1 MAKMTWTTEQQQVI
15 DTRGRNLLVSAAA
28 GSGKT
33 AVLVE
38 RIIQM
43 VTDPEHPADIDRLLV
58 MTFTNAAA
66 AEMRERI
73 GDALEKRLEEHPGD
87 RNLERQTTLINHA
100 KITTIDSF
108 CLSLLREHFNE
119 LDIDPGFRI
128 GDEGELLLLQADVMK
143 ELLED
148 YYGRNDERFFR
159 FVDTYAAGKT
169 DGGLEDYIMQVYRFS
184 QSNPWPKEWIAEC
197 RRELMLDEHVDGSE
211 SEGGGGGAGA
221 ARNAVDTETI
231 GSSSGTAVSKS
242 GHENDGF
249 EETESGNTSEQFE
262 HTKWMRYLIR
272 DVKRQATEFVNQLD
286 EAIEI
291 AEEEDGP
298 QAYLPML
305 KEDQYA
311 MERLSAAVSYEEIYK
326 ILSGPLFGRL
336 AAVRGKNVEPEK
348 KEMAAGIRNRVKDDV
363 KKMKTLY
370 IPGDMEHMV
379 SDLLATRE
387 PVAMLLELAE
397 EFSDRY
403 QKAKAD
409 KNLVDFSDLEH
420 FALEIL
426 TGGSE
431 DHEPGPV
438 ADELSKYY
446 EEILVDEYQDSNEVQ
461 ETMIKAI
468 SRERFGTPNVFMV
481 GDVKQSIYKFRLAK
495 PELFLE
501 KYEAYRK
508 EDEKYQKIELHKNF
522 RSRPEVLNSINDVFY
537 SIMTKPLGNIRYT
550 EDAALYPGAEFPKV
564 TDVCPEETSQ
574 SFRETEQMSFLSKME
589 GGNGEDRKD
598 DIQNREEGTVKNAHS
613 YKTEVFLLNTGEEL
627 LAAMDD
633 EIADYTAKEAEA
645 RLIAAKIKE
654 LTHPETGMKVWNKKN
669 GQYETL
675 KKSDIVILLRSLSGW
690 TEEFLSVLSAEGIP
704 AFAESRTGYFT
715 AVEVETVL
723 NMLAVIDN
731 PMQDIPLV
739 GVLKSPIGNLTNREL
754 AMVMATFKQN
764 PDRGQ
769 DVGFY
774 GAVKMYLGI
783 TESELA
789 ELETAGVIES
799 PEAAGLES
807 MAGVTHMGRGFE
819 SRLVIYRKLRSF
831 WDMLS
836 ELRREAG
843 YLPVHRLIYRIFE
856 RTGYYDYV
864 SAMPAGNVRQA
875 NLNMLVEKAAA
886 FEKTSYQSLFDFIR
900 YIDKL
905 KKYNTDFGEAARI
918 GENEDTVRIMSI
930 HKSKGLEF
938 PVVFL
943 AGAGK
948 KFNRQDASGKI
959 LIDEELGVATDF
971 FDPELKVKAPTLKK
985 NILSRRS
992 VLESM
997 GEELRILYV
1006 AMTRAK
1012 EKLIITAGDKYL
1024 ENKLEKW
1031 ANLPASALVG
1041 DGLPFTILSSAN
1053 SYLDWILMASQK
1065 TKKSVDIFRVAIRDL
1080 VDAEVKSREEKI
1092 GTYVLLKRLRETEG
1106 NGEGIAFDSLL
1117 NYQYPYAADI
1127 ALHAKMSVSEL
1138 KHQGQFADDE
1148 ESDFLP
1154 TIPYFM
1160 RKRATDEGIVSDEG
1174 EGITVIEDMKGENC
1188 GSFEKD
1194 GNSLAS
1200 ETVNQKLEM
1209 PVDNIGEVK
1218 EEGPAEI
1225 EVPKGVKALNGGTY
1239 RGTAYHSVMELI
1251 DFKEVHE
1258 RKDVFR
1264 ELNRLRE
1271 NHLMDERA
1279 LDLVWGDNIWT
1290 FFTSN
1295 IAARMRAADE
1305 RGLLRKESQFVMGI
1319 PARDMDEADSDEP
1332 VLIQGIIDAWFEEDG
1347 ELVVVD
1353 YKTDRIAEGEE
1364 QVLLDRYQI
1373 QMVYYAQALKQI
1385 TRKNVKEAVIYSLAL
1400 QKEIKVEVLLG
1411 GG

>member
-43 VTDPEHPADIDRLLV
+43 VTDPENPVDIDRLLV

-87 RNLERQTTLINHA
+87 RNMERQSTLINHA

-159 FVDTYAAGKT
+159 FVDTYATGKT
-169 DGGLEDYIMQVYRFS
+169 DGGLEDYIMQVFRFS

-197 RRELMLDEHVDGSE
+197 RRELMLGKHVNDGE
-211 SEGGGGGAGA
+211 ADCGA
-221 ARNAVDTETI
+221 VE
-231 GSSSGTAVSKS
+231 SKS
-242 GHENDGF
+242 IS
-249 EETESGNTSEQFE
+249 EEFAF
-262 HTKWMRYLIR
+262 TKWMQYLLH
-272 DVKRQATEFVNQLD
+272 DVKRQAAEFAKQLE

-305 KEDQYA
+305 KEDQSVMA
-311 MERLSAAVSYEEIYK
+311 QLSEALTYEDVYK

-336 AAVRGKNVEPEK
+336 AAVRGKHVDPEK
-348 KEMAAGIRNRVKDDV
+348 KELAAGIRNRIKDEV
-363 KKMKTLY
+363 TKKMRPLY
-370 IPGDMEHMV
+370 VPGDMEHMF
-379 SDLLATRE
+379 SDLLETRE

-397 EFSDRY
+397 AFSDRY

-420 FALEIL
+420 FALQIL
-426 TGGSE
+426 TDGSE
-431 DHEPGPV
+431 EHKPGPV

-446 EEILVDEYQDSNEVQ
+446 EEILVDEYQDSNQVQ
-461 ETMIKAI
+461 ETLIKAI
-468 SRERFGTPNVFMV
+468 SRERFGMPNVFMV

-501 KYEAYRK
+501 KYETYQK
-508 EDEKYQKIELHKNF
+508 DDEKHQKIELHKNF
-522 RSRPEVLNSINDVFY
+522 RSRPEVLNSINDLFY

-550 EDAALYPGAEFPKV
+550 EDAALYPGAKFPEN
-564 TDVCPEETSQ
+564 PEAEPA
-574 SFRETEQMSFLSKME
+574 LSE
-589 GGNGEDRKD
+589 NGEGAESG
-598 DIQNREEGTVKNAHS
+598 EEADFRPGKNENV
-613 YKTEVFLLNTGEEL
+613 YKTEVFLLNTGDEWM
-627 LAAMDD
+627 AAMDD
-633 EIADYTAKEAEA
+633 EAADYTAKEAEA
-645 RLIAAKIKE
+645 RLIAVKIKE
-654 LTHPETGMKVWNKKN
+654 LTHPETGMKVWNKKSEK
-669 GQYETL
+669 YEVL

-731 PMQDIPLV
+731 PMQDIPLA

-754 AMVMATFKQN
+754 AMVMAAFKQN

-774 GAVKMYLGI
+774 GAVKMYL
-783 TESELA
+783 EKVEAELA
-789 ELETAGVIES
+789 EQ
-799 PEAAGLES
+799 EANDSVAPGLKGTVD
-807 MAGVTHMGRGFE
+807 ANGAGRGFE
-819 SRLVIYRKLRSF
+819 SRLAIYHKLRAF
-831 WDMLS
+831 LDMLS
-836 ELRREAG
+836 ELRHEAG

-864 SAMPAGNVRQA
+864 SAMPAGKVRQA

-959 LIDEELGVATDF
+959 LIDEELGIATDF
-971 FDPELKVKAPTLKK
+971 FDPELKVKASTLKK

-1012 EKLIITAGDKYL
+1012 EKLIITAGEKHL
-1024 ENKLEKW
+1024 NTKIEKW
-1031 ANLPASALVG
+1031 ENLPASALAG
-1041 DGLPFTILSSAN
+1041 DGLPFTILSSAT
-1053 SYLDWILMASQK
+1053 SYLDWILMAVRK
-1065 TKKSVDIFRVAIRDL
+1065 TKCSMDIFRVAIRDL
-1080 VDAEVKSREEKI
+1080 VDAEVKSREEKL
-1092 GTYVLLKRLRETEG
+1092 GTYAMLKQFRETEG
-1106 NGEGIAFDSLL
+1106 EAVDFGTLL
-1117 NYQYPYAADI
+1117 NYRYPHEADI
-1127 ALHAKMSVSEL
+1127 TLHAKMSVSEL

-1160 RKRATDEGIVSDEG
+1160 RKRGTDIYGASDADRVPDAGG
-1174 EGITVIEDMKGENC
+1174 EAAVE
-1188 GSFEKD
+1188 
-1194 GNSLAS
+1194 A
-1200 ETVNQKLEM
+1200 EM
-1209 PVDNIGEVK
+1209 PKMAFPSGV
-1218 EEGPAEI
+1218 PAEI

-1251 DFKEVHE
+1251 NFTEVRE
-1258 RKDVFR
+1258 RKDVFH
-1264 ELNRLRE
+1264 ELNRIRE
-1271 NHLMDERA
+1271 HRLMDERA
-1279 LDLVWGDNIWT
+1279 LDLVWGDKIWA
-1290 FFTSN
+1290 FFQSD
-1295 IAARMRAADE
+1295 ISKRMQAADE
-1305 RGLLRKESQFVMGI
+1305 KNLLRKESQFVMGI

-1353 YKTDRIAEGEE
+1353 YKTDRIEEGEE
-1364 QVLLDRYQI
+1364 QILLDRYQI

-1385 TRKNVKEAVIYSLAL
+1385 TQKNVKEAVIYSLAL
-1400 QKEIKVEVLLG
+1400 QKEIKVPILL
-1411 GG
+1411 